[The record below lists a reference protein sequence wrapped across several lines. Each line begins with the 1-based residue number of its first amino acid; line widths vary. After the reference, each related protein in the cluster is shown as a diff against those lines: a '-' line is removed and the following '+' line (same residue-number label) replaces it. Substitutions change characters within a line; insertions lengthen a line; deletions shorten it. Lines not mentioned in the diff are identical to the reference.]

1 MRFQS
6 INRPFERRRSWV
18 MGPYRGC
25 ILSITWR
32 WDRDENG
39 NRRVS
44 ANEYNNRRAK
54 IQASRIR
61 TLTGLR

>member
-1 MRFQS
+1 
-6 INRPFERRRSWV
+6 